1 MSKSRLCVV
10 KAFARSFPRYWSQS
24 VVSQGGRTTAHRQTA
39 PSEKHVQVQLS
50 APAMRREDDLNQ
62 PFLGHKDR
70 GSPRPEGRGFPFLVH
85 GPCSQAAS
93 QVFTKCPAHL
103 STGGTQRWNMHLKES
118 HPAHIP
124 FLLLFLAILP
134 QQEKMTRLCHYSN

>member
-85 GPCSQAAS
+85 GPCSRP
-93 QVFTKCPAHL
+93 QVKSSPSVQPVC
-103 STGGTQRWNMHLKES
+103 QREVHRDGICILKK
-118 HPAHIP
+118 
-124 FLLLFLAILP
+124 AIQP
-134 QQEKMTRLCHYSN
+134 TSPSSCFSWQFFPNRRK